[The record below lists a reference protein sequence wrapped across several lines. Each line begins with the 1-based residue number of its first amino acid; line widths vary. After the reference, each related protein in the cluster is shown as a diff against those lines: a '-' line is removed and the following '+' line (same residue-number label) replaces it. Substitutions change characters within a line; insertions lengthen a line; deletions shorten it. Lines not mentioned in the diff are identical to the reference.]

1 MERNSPGRELSGTDT
16 GNRVRNVGLPPVN
29 PRLEVGADGVGRIT
43 FDDPDRAHNILT
55 GGVLR
60 VLDELVGEA
69 AEAAAGDT
77 LRALLIRSAKPASF
91 IAGADVGAIA
101 AVAESGDR
109 SRAVDASRAGQALFT
124 RIAALP
130 VPSVA
135 AIRGICLGGG
145 TELALACDYR
155 VCDDDD
161 RTRIGLPEVQLG
173 ILPAWGGTTRL
184 PRLVGL
190 RAALGLMLTGKP
202 ARVSK
207 ARRIGLVHQ
216 VFPRQQ
222 FEERSLDFAR
232 GLAAAAGSGGGG
244 GGGRSRGGARV
255 AGGRSSANPTRR
267 RGIAGHILDGTAP
280 GRALVLRGARK
291 RVLARTRGHYPAPLK
306 ILEVVRKGQGRSVDA
321 SLELEAR
328 AAGGLIV
335 SPQCRNLLF
344 LFQLREGARKGPWAE
359 GGHASPVG
367 RMAVI
372 GAGHMGGG
380 IAQVAAYNDIA
391 VRMKDLRHEAVAGGL
406 AYARWIFDGAVKR
419 RTLRRRDA
427 LRKMGLISGG
437 LDYAGVGRAD
447 LVVEAVVER
456 MDIKKAVLKEV
467 EAVVGPSAVIATNT
481 SSLSVDQMASALA
494 RPGRF
499 AGMHF
504 FGPVHRMP
512 LVEIVRG
519 KETDPGTVE
528 TIAALAVRMGKV
540 PVVTRDGPG
549 FLVNR
554 ILGLALNEAGHL
566 LDEGCDARALDRIWT
581 DFGMPMGPCR
591 LVDEIGMDIARH
603 AGDTLAASFG
613 ERMAPAAS
621 LVALGES
628 GRLGRKGGRGFYL
641 YGDGKMK
648 GFDPTVYADMGQS
661 SRRSTPDPASVRDRM
676 GVAMAKEDARVPEG
690 RIVDSAADVDLGM
703 VMGTGF
709 PPFRGGLLRYAD
721 NRGLEEVLNAVRGFA
736 ETCGSRFRPAPLLVA
751 LADAGE
757 TFHGAFPA
765 RRGSGSAV
773 Q

>member
-1 MERNSPGRELSGTDT
+1 MNPGFGIDA
-16 GNRVRNVGLPPVN
+16 N
-29 PRLEVGADGVGRIT
+29 GVGRIT
-43 FDDPDRAHNILT
+43 FDDPARAHNILT
-55 GGVLR
+55 EPVLKE
-60 VLDELVGEA
+60 LDGIVAQAEEA
-69 AEAAAGDT
+69 AQEGT
-77 LRALLIRSAKPASF
+77 LRALLIDSGKPGSF
-91 IAGADVGAIA
+91 IAGADVTAIA

-109 SRAVDASRAGQALFT
+109 EAAVEAVRAGQALFG

-130 VPSVA
+130 VPTVA
-135 AIRGICLGGG
+135 AIAGISLGGG

-202 ARVSK
+202 ARVSRAK
-207 ARRIGLVHQ
+207 RIGLVDR

-222 FEERSLDFAR
+222 FRERSLEFAR
-232 GLAAAAGSGGGG
+232 SLAEGR
-244 GGGRSRGGARV
+244 GGGRKRAR
-255 AGGRSSANPTRR
+255 ARRR
-267 RGIAGHILDGTAP
+267 RGIAGWLLDGTAP
-280 GRALVLRGARK
+280 GRAVVLRAARK
-291 RVLARTRGHYPAPLK
+291 QVLKRTRGHYPAPLR
-306 ILEVVRKGQGRSVDA
+306 ILDVVRKGTGRTMA
-321 SLELEAR
+321 EGFELEAR
-328 AAGGLIV
+328 AVGQLVG
-335 SPQCRNLLF
+335 SPHCRNLLF

-359 GGHASPVG
+359 GGRAASVG

-372 GAGHMGGG
+372 GAGQMGGG
-380 IAQVAAYNDIA
+380 IAQVAAYHDLP
-391 VRMKDLRHEAVAGGL
+391 VRMKDVRHEAVAGGL
-406 AYARWIFDGAVKR
+406 AHARSIFDGAVKR
-419 RTLRRRDA
+419 RSLRRRDA
-427 LRKMGLISGG
+427 MRKMGLISGG

-467 EAVVGPSAVIATNT
+467 EGVVGPGAVIATNT
-481 SSLSVDQMASALA
+481 SSLSVDEMASALE

-512 LVEIVRG
+512 LVEVVRG
-519 KETDPGTVE
+519 EKTDPDTVQ
-528 TIAALAVRMGKV
+528 TIAALVVRMGKV

-566 LDEGCDARALDRIWT
+566 LDEGCDVEALDRVWT

-591 LVDEIGMDIARH
+591 LIDEVGMDIARH
-603 AGDTLAASFG
+603 AGDSLAEAFG
-613 ERMAPAAS
+613 ERMAPSAS

-628 GRLGRKGGRGFYL
+628 GRLGRKGGKGFYL
-641 YGDGKMK
+641 YENGKEK
-648 GFDPTVYADMGQS
+648 GVDDTVYADMGQS
-661 SRRSTPDPASVRDRM
+661 SRRTSVDPDRACD
-676 GVAMAKEDARVPEG
+676 
-690 RIVDSAADVDLGM
+690 RIVLAMVNEAARILEDGIVGSAADVDLGM

-721 NRGLEEVLNAVRGFA
+721 DRGLEEVLAVVEGFA
-736 ETCGSRFRPAPLLVA
+736 GEVGSRFQPSGLLVE
-751 LADAGE
+751 LAQSGKS
-757 TFHGAFPA
+757 FHGVFPA
-765 RRGSGSAV
+765 TRGDS
-773 Q
+773 QP

>member
-1 MERNSPGRELSGTDT
+1 M
-16 GNRVRNVGLPPVN
+16 N
-29 PRLEVGADGVGRIT
+29 PRFEIGADGVGRIT

-55 GGVLR
+55 EEVLR
-60 VLDELVGEA
+60 VLDGIVVQ
-69 AEAAAGDT
+69 AAAANGEGR
-77 LRALLIRSAKPASF
+77 LRAVLIRSGKPGSF
-91 IAGADVGAIA
+91 IAGADVQAISEI
-101 AVAESGDR
+101 AESGDR
-109 SRAVDASRAGQALFT
+109 RRATEAARAGQALFG

-155 VCDDDD
+155 VCDDDDD

-216 VFPRQQ
+216 VFPCQQ

-232 GLAAAAGSGGGG
+232 ALAGSAGSGD
-244 GGGRSRGGARV
+244 RGG
-255 AGGRSSANPTRR
+255 RR

-280 GRALVLRGARK
+280 GRGLVVRAARK
-291 RVLARTRGHYPAPLK
+291 RVLARTGGHYAAPLK
-306 ILEVVRKGQGRSVDA
+306 ILEVVRKGLGRSVEA
-321 SLELEAR
+321 NLELEAR
-328 AAGGLIV
+328 AAGELIV

-344 LFQLREGARKGPWAE
+344 LFQLREGARKGPWAA
-359 GGHASPVG
+359 GGRAAPV
-367 RMAVI
+367 RRLAVI

-380 IAQVAAYNDIA
+380 IAQVAAYNDIP
-391 VRMKDLRHEAVAGGL
+391 VRMKDVRHEAVAGGL
-406 AYARWIFDGAVKR
+406 AYARTIFDGAVKR
-419 RTLRRRDA
+419 RTLRPRDA
-427 LRKMGLISGG
+427 MRKMGLISGG
-437 LDYAGVGRAD
+437 LDYAGVGQAD

-456 MDIKKAVLKEV
+456 MDVKQAVLKEV
-467 EAVVGPSAVIATNT
+467 EAVVGSSAVIATNT
-481 SSLSVDQMASALA
+481 SSLSVDEMASALA

-512 LVEIVRG
+512 LVEIVQG
-519 KETDPGTVE
+519 EKTDPGTVE

-554 ILGLALNEAGHL
+554 ILGLALNEAGHM
-566 LDEGCDARALDRIWT
+566 LDEECGVQALDRIWT

-591 LVDEIGMDIARH
+591 LIDEVGMDIARH
-603 AGDTLAASFG
+603 AGDILAAAFG

-621 LVALGES
+621 LVALAES
-628 GRLGRKGGRGFYL
+628 GRLGRKGGKGFYR
-641 YGDGKMK
+641 YEDGTMK
-648 GFDPTVYADMGQS
+648 GLDPTVYADMGQP
-661 SRRSTPDPASVRDRM
+661 SRRSTPDPARGRDRM
-676 GVAMAKEDARVPEG
+676 VLAMVNEAARILEDG
-690 RIVDSAADVDLGM
+690 IVTSAADVDLGM

-721 NRGLEEVLNAVRGFA
+721 DRGPVQVLQAVRGLGD
-736 ETCGSRFRPAPLLVA
+736 TCGSRFRPAPLLVE
-751 LADAGE
+751 LAEAGE

-765 RRGSGSAV
+765 GGSGSGSTV
-773 Q
+773 P

>member
-1 MERNSPGRELSGTDT
+1 MS
-16 GNRVRNVGLPPVN
+16 NVGLRSVN
-29 PRLEVGADGVGRIT
+29 PRFEVGADGVGGIT
-43 FDDPDRAHNILT
+43 FDDPGGAHNILT
-55 GGVLR
+55 EEVLR
-60 VLDELVGEA
+60 ILEDVVGQA
-69 AEAAAGDT
+69 AEAVGAGT
-77 LRALLIRSAKPASF
+77 LRALLIRSAKPDSF
-91 IAGADVGAIA
+91 IAGADVLAIA

-109 SRAVDASRAGQALFT
+109 SRAAEAARVGQALFG
-124 RIAALP
+124 RIATLP

-155 VCDDDD
+155 VCDDGD

-190 RAALGLMLTGKP
+190 REALGLMLTGKP

-207 ARRIGLVHQ
+207 ARRIGLVHR

-222 FEERSLDFAR
+222 FDERSQDFAR
-232 GLAAAAGSGGGG
+232 GLARAAGSGRGRR
-244 GGGRSRGGARV
+244 RSRDRARG
-255 AGGRSSANPTRR
+255 AGGRSPASPTRR
-267 RGIAGHILDGTAP
+267 RGIVGRILDGTPP

-291 RVLARTRGHYPAPLK
+291 QVLARTGGHYPAPLK
-306 ILEVVRKGQGRSVDA
+306 ILEVVRRGVGRSA
-321 SLELEAR
+321 AAGLELEAG
-328 AAGGLIV
+328 AAAELIV

-344 LFQLREGARKGPWAE
+344 LFQLREGARKGPWAA
-359 GGHASPVG
+359 GGRATPVE

-391 VRMKDLRHEAVAGGL
+391 VRMKDVRHEAVAGGL
-406 AYARWIFDGAVKR
+406 AYARSIFDGAVKR
-419 RTLRRRDA
+419 RTLRRREA
-427 LRKMGLISGG
+427 QRKMRLISGG
-437 LDYAGVGRAD
+437 LDYAGVGQAA

-456 MDIKKAVLKEV
+456 MDVKKAVLKEV
-467 EAVVGPSAVIATNT
+467 EAVVDPSAVIATNT
-481 SSLSVDQMASALA
+481 SSLSVDEMATALA

-512 LVEIVRG
+512 LVEVVRG
-519 KETDPGTVE
+519 EETDPDTVE
-528 TIAALAVRMGKV
+528 TIAALVVRMGKV

-566 LDEGCDARALDRIWT
+566 LDEGCGVQALDRIWT

-591 LVDEIGMDIARH
+591 LVDQVGMDIARH
-603 AGDTLAASFG
+603 AGDTLAAAFG

-641 YGDGKMK
+641 YGHGKMK

-661 SRRSTPDPASVRDRM
+661 SRRSTPDPARVRDRM
-676 GVAMAKEDARVPEG
+676 AFAMVNEAARILED
-690 RIVDSAADVDLGM
+690 RIVTSAADVDLGM

-721 NRGLEEVLNAVRGFA
+721 DRGLEEVLKAVRAFA
-736 ETCGSRFRPAPLLVA
+736 ETCGSRFRPAPLLVE
-751 LADAGE
+751 LAEAGE

-765 RRGSGSAV
+765 RRGGSGSKV

>member
-1 MERNSPGRELSGTDT
+1 M
-16 GNRVRNVGLPPVN
+16 
-29 PRLEVGADGVGRIT
+29 
-43 FDDPDRAHNILT
+43 
-55 GGVLR
+55 
-60 VLDELVGEA
+60 
-69 AEAAAGDT
+69 
-77 LRALLIRSAKPASF
+77 RALLIDSGKTGSF
-91 IAGADVGAIA
+91 IAGADVTAIA

-109 SRAVDASRAGQALFT
+109 EVAVEAVRAGQALFG
-124 RIAALP
+124 RISALP
-130 VPSVA
+130 VCTVA
-135 AIRGICLGGG
+135 AIAGISLGGG

-207 ARRIGLVHQ
+207 AKRIGLVDR

-222 FEERSLDFAR
+222 FRERSLEFAR
-232 GLAAAAGSGGGG
+232 SLAGGTGGGA
-244 GGGRSRGGARV
+244 GGARRTRARV
-255 AGGRSSANPTRR
+255 RRR
-267 RGIAGHILDGTAP
+267 RGIAGWLLDGTAP
-280 GRALVLRGARK
+280 GRAVVLRTARK
-291 RVLARTRGHYPAPLK
+291 QVLKRTRGHYPAPLR
-306 ILEVVRKGQGRSVDA
+306 ILDVVRKGIGRPMA
-321 SLELEAR
+321 KGFELEAGAVGR
-328 AAGGLIV
+328 LVG
-335 SPQCRNLLF
+335 SPHCRNLLF
-344 LFQLREGARKGPWAE
+344 LFQMREGARKGPWAD
-359 GGHASPVG
+359 GGRAAPVG

-372 GAGHMGGG
+372 GAGQMGGG
-380 IAQVAAYNDIA
+380 IAQVAAYNDLP
-391 VRMKDLRHEAVAGGL
+391 VRMKDVRHEAVAGGL
-406 AYARWIFDGAVKR
+406 AHARSIFDGAVKR
-419 RTLRRRDA
+419 RSLRRRDA
-427 LRKMGLISGG
+427 MRKMGLISGG

-467 EAVVGPSAVIATNT
+467 EGVVGPSAVIATNT
-481 SSLSVDQMASALA
+481 SSLSVDEMASALE

-512 LVEIVRG
+512 LVEVVRG
-519 KETDPGTVE
+519 EKTDPDTVE
-528 TIAALAVRMGKV
+528 TIAALVVRMGKV

-566 LDEGCDARALDRIWT
+566 LDEGWDVQALDRVWT

-591 LVDEIGMDIARH
+591 LIDEVGMDIARH
-603 AGDTLAASFG
+603 AGDSLAEAFG
-613 ERMAPAAS
+613 ERMAPSAS

-628 GRLGRKGGRGFYL
+628 GRLGRKGGKGFYL
-641 YGDGKMK
+641 YENGKDK
-648 GFDPTVYADMGQS
+648 GVDRTVYADMGQS
-661 SRRSTPDPASVRDRM
+661 SRRISPDPDR
-676 GVAMAKEDARVPEG
+676 ACD
-690 RIVDSAADVDLGM
+690 RIVLAMVNEAARILEDGIVGSAADVDLGM

-721 NRGLEEVLNAVRGFA
+721 DRGLAEVLAVVEGFA
-736 ETCGSRFRPAPLLVA
+736 GEVGGRFQPSRLLVD
-751 LADAGE
+751 LAQAGE

-765 RRGSGSAV
+765 AHGDSLP
-773 Q
+773 

>member
-1 MERNSPGRELSGTDT
+1 M
-16 GNRVRNVGLPPVN
+16 N
-29 PRLEVGADGVGRIT
+29 PRFEVDAHGVGRIT
-43 FDDPDRAHNILT
+43 FDDPGRSHNVLT
-55 GGVLR
+55 EEVLR
-60 VLDELVGEA
+60 ILDGVVARA
-69 AEAAAGDT
+69 AAAAGEGT
-77 LRALLIRSAKPASF
+77 LRALLIRSGKPVSF
-91 IAGADVGAIA
+91 IAGADVGAIF
-101 AVAESGDR
+101 AVAESGDGR
-109 SRAVDASRAGQALFT
+109 RAVEAARAGQALFA

-130 VPSVA
+130 VPTVA

-145 TELALACDYR
+145 TELALACDHR
-155 VCDDDD
+155 VCDDDG

-202 ARVSK
+202 ARASK
-207 ARRIGLVHQ
+207 ARRIGLVDQ

-222 FEERSLDFAR
+222 FEDRSLDFVRA
-232 GLAAAAGSGGGG
+232 LAAGGGPKRPA
-244 GGGRSRGGARV
+244 GRVR
-255 AGGRSSANPTRR
+255 RR

-280 GRALVLRGARK
+280 GRAIVLRAARK
-291 RVLARTRGHYPAPLK
+291 QVLGRTRGHYPAPLK
-306 ILEVVRKGQGRSVDA
+306 ILEVARRGVGRSVPA
-321 SLELEAR
+321 SLEIEAR
-328 AAGGLIV
+328 AAGELVV

-344 LFQLREGARKGPWAE
+344 LFQLREGARKGPWAA
-359 GGHASPVG
+359 GGSAAPVG

-380 IAQVAAYNDIA
+380 IAQVAAYNDIP
-391 VRMKDLRHEAVAGGL
+391 VRMKDVRHEAVAGGL
-406 AYARWIFDGAVKR
+406 AYARSIFDGAAER
-419 RTLRRRDA
+419 RTLRRREA
-427 LRKMGLISGG
+427 TRKMGLISGG
-437 LDYAGVGRAD
+437 IDYAGVGRAD

-456 MDIKKAVLKEV
+456 MDVKKAVLNEV

-481 SSLSVDQMASALA
+481 SSLSVDEMASALA

-512 LVEIVRG
+512 LVEVVRG
-519 KETDPGTVE
+519 RKTDPDTVE
-528 TIAALAVRMGKV
+528 TIAALVVRLGKV

-566 LDEGCDARALDRIWT
+566 LDEGCDVKALDRIWT

-591 LVDEIGMDIARH
+591 LIDEVGMDIARH
-603 AGDTLAASFG
+603 AGDTLAEAFG

-641 YGDGKMK
+641 YEGAKQK
-648 GFDPTVYADMGQS
+648 GVDPTVYPDMEQP
-661 SRRSTPDPASVRDRM
+661 SRRSTPDPARARDRM
-676 GVAMAKEDARVPEG
+676 VLAMVNEAARILEDG
-690 RIVDSAADVDLGM
+690 IVTSAADVDLGM

-721 NRGLEEVLNAVRGFA
+721 DRGLTEVLKAVEGFRDA
-736 ETCGSRFRPAPLLVA
+736 LGSRFQPAPLLVE
-751 LADAGE
+751 LVEAGQ
-757 TFHGAFPA
+757 TFHGAFPGG
-765 RRGSGSAV
+765 RGDTGRTAP
-773 Q
+773 

>member
-1 MERNSPGRELSGTDT
+1 
-16 GNRVRNVGLPPVN
+16 VN
-29 PRLEVGADGVGRIT
+29 PRFEVDAEGVGRIT
-43 FDDPDRAHNILT
+43 FDDPDRTHNILT
-55 GGVLR
+55 EEVLR
-60 VLDELVGEA
+60 VLDEVLGR
-69 AEAAAGDT
+69 AEAAAAGGT
-77 LRALLIRSAKPASF
+77 LRTLLIRSGRPGSF
-91 IAGADVGAIA
+91 VAGADVQAIS
-101 AVAESGDR
+101 AVAEAGDR
-109 SRAVDASRAGQALFT
+109 RRASEAARAGQALFA

-130 VPSVA
+130 VPTTA

-216 VFPRQQ
+216 VFPRRQ
-222 FEERSLDFAR
+222 FEERTLDFVRALAGPAR
-232 GLAAAAGSGGGG
+232 TGAGRP
-244 GGGRSRGGARV
+244 RSRRGV
-255 AGGRSSANPTRR
+255 AGLV
-267 RGIAGHILDGTAP
+267 LDGTAP
-280 GRALVLRGARK
+280 GRALVLRSARK
-291 RVLARTRGHYPAPLK
+291 RILARTRGHYPAPLK
-306 ILEVVRKGQGRSVDA
+306 ILEVVRRGARRSLDA
-321 SLELEAR
+321 GLELEAR
-328 AAGGLIV
+328 AAGELIV
-335 SPQCRNLLF
+335 SPQCRSLLF
-344 LFQLREGARKGPWAE
+344 LFGLREGARKGPWAP
-359 GGHASPVG
+359 GGRARPVR

-380 IAQVAAYNDIA
+380 IAQVAAYNDIP
-391 VRMKDLRHEAVAGGL
+391 VRMKDVRHEAVAGGL
-406 AYARWIFDGAVKR
+406 AHARSIFDGAVKR
-419 RTLRRRDA
+419 RTLRHRDA
-427 LRKMGLISGG
+427 MRKMGLISGG
-437 LDYAGVGRAD
+437 LDYAGVGQAD

-456 MDIKKAVLKEV
+456 MDVKKAVLREV

-481 SSLSVDQMASALA
+481 SSLSVDEMASALA

-519 KETDPGTVE
+519 RKTDPDTIE
-528 TIAALAVRMGKV
+528 TIASLVVRMGKV
-540 PVVTRDGPG
+540 PVVTGDGPG

-566 LDEGCDARALDRIWT
+566 LDEGCGVEALDRIWT

-591 LVDEIGMDIARH
+591 LIDEVGMDIARH
-603 AGDTLAASFG
+603 AGDTLAEAFG

-628 GRLGRKGGRGFYL
+628 GRLGRKGGRGFYR
-641 YGDGKMK
+641 YEGGTTK
-648 GFDPTVYADMGQS
+648 GFDPTVYADMGQP
-661 SRRSTPDPASVRDRM
+661 SRRSTPNPAHVRDRM
-676 GVAMAKEDARVPEG
+676 VLAMVNEAARILEDG
-690 RIVDSAADVDLGM
+690 IVNSAADVDLGM

-721 NRGLEEVLNAVRGFA
+721 DRGLEEVLETLRGFGDGIA
-736 ETCGSRFRPAPLLVA
+736 GRFRPAPLLVQ
-751 LADAGE
+751 LAEAGE
-757 TFHGAFPA
+757 TFHGAFPGGSPGPSP
-765 RRGSGSAV
+765 RGHRER
-773 Q
+773 

>member
-1 MERNSPGRELSGTDT
+1 M
-16 GNRVRNVGLPPVN
+16 N
-29 PRLEVGADGVGRIT
+29 PRFDVDPDGVGRIT
-43 FDDPDRAHNILT
+43 FDDPDRSQNILT
-55 GGVLR
+55 EEVLR
-60 VLDELVGEA
+60 VLGEVVGRA
-69 AEAAAGDT
+69 AAAAGEGA
-77 LRALLIRSAKPASF
+77 LRALLIRSGKPGSF
-91 IAGADVGAIA
+91 IAGADVAAIS

-109 SRAVDASRAGQALFT
+109 RRAAEAARAGQAIFG

-130 VPSVA
+130 VPTVA
-135 AIRGICLGGG
+135 AIRGVCLGGG

-155 VCDDDD
+155 ACDDGD

-173 ILPAWGGTTRL
+173 ILPAWGGSTRL

-190 RAALGLMLTGKP
+190 RAALALMLTGKP

-207 ARRIGLVHQ
+207 ARRIGLVHR

-222 FEERSLDFAR
+222 FEERCLDFAR
-232 GLAAAAGSGGGG
+232 AIGDLAAA
-244 GGGRSRGGARV
+244 GGRSRSRDGAPGV
-255 AGGRSSANPTRR
+255 GGRAPALRARR
-267 RGIAGHILDGTAP
+267 RGIAGRVLDGTAP
-280 GRALVLRGARK
+280 GRALVLRAARK
-291 RVLARTRGHYPAPLK
+291 RTLGRTRGRYPAPLK
-306 ILEVVRKGQGRSVDA
+306 ILEVVRAGLGRSVEA
-321 SLELEAR
+321 GLELEAR
-328 AAGGLIV
+328 AAGELIV

-344 LFQLREGARKGPWAE
+344 LFRLREAARKGPWAP
-359 GGHASPVG
+359 GGRAEPVR

-372 GAGHMGGG
+372 GAGRMGGG
-380 IAQVAAYNDIA
+380 IAQVAAYNDIP
-391 VRMKDLRHEAVAGGL
+391 VRMKDVRHEAVAGGL
-406 AYARWIFDGAVKR
+406 AHARSIFDGAVNR

-427 LRKMGLISGG
+427 MRKMGLVSGG
-437 LDYAGVGRAD
+437 LDYAGVGQAD

-456 MDIKKAVLKEV
+456 MDVKKAVLREV
-467 EAVVGPSAVIATNT
+467 EEVAGSAAVIATNT
-481 SSLSVDQMASALA
+481 SSLSVDEMASALA

-519 KETDPGTVE
+519 EKTDPGTIE
-528 TIAALAVRMGKV
+528 TIASLAVRMGKT

-566 LDEGCDARALDRIWT
+566 LGEGCAVQALDGAWT

-591 LVDEIGMDIARH
+591 LIDEIGTDVARH
-603 AGDTLAASFG
+603 AGDALAAALG

-628 GRLGRKGGRGFYL
+628 GRPGRKGGRGFYL
-641 YGDGKMK
+641 YADGRTK
-648 GFDPTVYADMGQS
+648 GPDPSVYADMGQP
-661 SRRSTPDPASVRDRM
+661 SRRSRPDPAHIRDRT
-676 GVAMAKEDARVPEG
+676 VLAMVNEAARILKDG
-690 RIVDSAADVDLGM
+690 IVDSAADVDLGM

-721 NRGLEEVLNAVRGFA
+721 DRGLEAVLRGVAGFA
-736 ETCGSRFRPAPLLVA
+736 DTLGSRFRPAPLLVE
-751 LADAGE
+751 LAEAGE

-765 RRGSGSAV
+765 RDRPESAAP
-773 Q
+773 